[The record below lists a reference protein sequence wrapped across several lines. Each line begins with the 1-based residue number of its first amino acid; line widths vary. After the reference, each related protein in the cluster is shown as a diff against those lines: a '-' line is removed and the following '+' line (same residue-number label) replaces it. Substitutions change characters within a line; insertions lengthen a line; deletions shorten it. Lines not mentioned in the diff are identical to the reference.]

1 MALLDKIAAMTQKF
15 LNREGQT
22 VTVYFVDNSVD
33 DYNPSTGTNTP
44 STDTSVVT
52 KAVLLP
58 FLFETRG
65 DTTYSGTLIEK
76 EDRECYLSTKVA
88 FPRQPNGAGDYLIDA
103 EGTKWRIL
111 VSKPHNPSGVLEIM
125 YKLLLRR

>member
-15 LNREGQT
+15 LSREGQT
-22 VTVYFVDNSVD
+22 VTVYFVDNSVRRLQ
-33 DYNPSTGTNTP
+33 PLHRTNTP

-65 DTTYSGTLIEK
+65 DTTYS
-76 EDRECYLSTKVA
+76 A
-88 FPRQPNGAGDYLIDA
+88 P
-103 EGTKWRIL
+103 
-111 VSKPHNPSGVLEIM
+111 
-125 YKLLLRR
+125 